1 MWLSRSVHR
10 TVDVTIS
17 AGIEGINSS
26 SSNEVGMIH
35 DYIKWR
41 TEGKMLFT

>member
-1 MWLSRSVHR
+1 MWLSCSVYR

-17 AGIEGINSS
+17 TGMEGIIFGSG
-26 SSNEVGMIH
+26 NEAGMLRGH
-35 DYIKWR
+35 IKWR